1 MKDDLAS
8 QPTELVV
15 FNRALATQCQ
25 SRLVGDQLQYLARQL
40 YLEYDLFEFTNFAFQ
55 EVFNGVSLKVI
66 MFQAD
71 DSMQWMSYIQ

>member
-8 QPTELVV
+8 QLTELVV
-15 FNRALATQCQ
+15 FNRVLATQCQ

-40 YLEYDLFEFTNFAFQ
+40 YLEYHLFEFTNFAFQ
-55 EVFNGVSLKVI
+55 EVFNGVSLKV

-71 DSMQWMSYIQ
+71 DVMQWMSYIQ

>member
-8 QPTELVV
+8 QLTELVV
-15 FNRALATQCQ
+15 FNRVLATQCQ
-25 SRLVGDQLQYLARQL
+25 GRLVGDQ
-40 YLEYDLFEFTNFAFQ
+40 EYDLFEFTNFAFQ